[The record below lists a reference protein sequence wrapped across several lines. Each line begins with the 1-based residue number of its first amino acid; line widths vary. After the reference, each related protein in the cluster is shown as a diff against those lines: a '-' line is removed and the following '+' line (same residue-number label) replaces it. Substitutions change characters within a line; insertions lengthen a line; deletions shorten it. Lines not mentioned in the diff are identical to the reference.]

1 MHINGW
7 LVGLKQH
14 VEIEMADGVFSTIT
28 KVKESSLNHQD
39 VCIAPP
45 LIDIQVNG
53 FAGYDLNSDDV
64 KTADVCQMVKSLWKT
79 GTGFCCPTVV
89 TGSNQRMS
97 KSIQVIT
104 AALKDPTINRSIIGI
119 HVEGPYI
126 SPQDGPRG
134 AHPKEHVRQPNW
146 DEFQRWQDIA
156 EGQIKILT
164 LAPETE
170 GAITLIEKLRE
181 SGVVVAI
188 GHTGAEHQQ
197 IQDAIQAGATMS
209 THLGNGA
216 HAQIRRHP
224 NYIWD
229 QLAADELHASFIV
242 DGHHLPPSV
251 VKSMFRA
258 KGLERVILVSD
269 AVHLAGLEPGRYQ
282 FGSRDIELTSN
293 QSVRLYDTDYLAGSA
308 IELARGVENS
318 VKFAEISLDQAF
330 RLATVQPAGVLGL
343 DNQIGSIQ
351 VGRNADY
358 ITFQWDKLGY
368 KIKVLSTVID
378 GQNRN

>member
-1 MHINGW
+1 MLVSGR
-7 LVGLKQH
+7 LVGLDQH
-14 VEIEMADGVFSTIT
+14 VEIEVIEGVFSTIT
-28 KVKESSLNHQD
+28 KVKDNGFDSQG
-39 VCIAPP
+39 VFIAPP
-45 LIDIQVNG
+45 LIDVQVNG

-64 KTADVCQMVKSLWKT
+64 KVEDVCQMVKSLWKT
-79 GTGFCCPTVV
+79 GTGFCCPTIV
-89 TGSNQRMS
+89 TGSHQRMS
-97 KSIQVIT
+97 RSIQAVT
-104 AALKDPTINRSIIGI
+104 AALKDDAIGSSIIGI

-134 AHPKEHVRQPNW
+134 AHSKEHVRRPDW

-170 GAITLIEKLRE
+170 GAIALIEKLTA

-188 GHTGAEHQQ
+188 GHTSAKYQQ
-197 IQDAIQAGATMS
+197 IQDAIRSGATMS

-216 HAQIRRHP
+216 HAQICRHP

-258 KGLERVILVSD
+258 KGLERTILVSD
-269 AVHLAGLEPGRYQ
+269 AVHLAGLQPGRYQ
-282 FGSRDIELTSN
+282 FGGRDIELTAD
-293 QSVRLYDTDYLAGSA
+293 QSVRLYGTDYLAGSA
-308 IELARGVENS
+308 IELVRGVENS
-318 VKFAEISLDQAF
+318 VKFAGISLDQAF
-330 RLATVQPAGVLGL
+330 QLATVRPAGVLGL
-343 DNQIGSIQ
+343 DNRIGSIQ
-351 VGRNADY
+351 VDRNADY
-358 ITFQWDKLGY
+358 ITFQWDELES
-368 KIKVLSTVID
+368 KINVLSTVIG

>member
-1 MHINGW
+1 MLVSGR
-7 LVGLKQH
+7 LVGLDQH
-14 VEIEMADGVFSTIT
+14 VEIEVIEGVFSTIT
-28 KVKESSLNHQD
+28 KVKDNGFDSQG
-39 VCIAPP
+39 VFIAPP
-45 LIDIQVNG
+45 LIDVQVNG

-64 KTADVCQMVKSLWKT
+64 KVEDVCQMVKSLWKT

-89 TGSNQRMS
+89 TGSHQRMS
-97 KSIQVIT
+97 RSIQAVT
-104 AALKDPTINRSIIGI
+104 AALKDDAIGSSIIGI

-134 AHPKEHVRQPNW
+134 AHPKEHVRRPDW

-170 GAITLIEKLRE
+170 GAIALIEKLTA

-188 GHTGAEHQQ
+188 GHTSAKCQQ
-197 IQDAIQAGATMS
+197 IRDAIRSGATMS

-216 HAQIRRHP
+216 HAQICRHP

-258 KGLERVILVSD
+258 KGLERTILVSD
-269 AVHLAGLEPGRYQ
+269 AVHLAGLQPGGYQ
-282 FGSRDIELTSN
+282 FGGRDIELTAD
-293 QSVRLYDTDYLAGSA
+293 QSVRLYGTDYLAGSA
-308 IELARGVENS
+308 IELLRGVENR
-318 VKFAEISLDQAF
+318 VNFAGISLDQAF
-330 RLATVQPAGVLGL
+330 QLATVRPAGVLGV
-343 DNQIGSIQ
+343 DNRIGSIQ

-358 ITFQWDKLGY
+358 ITFHWDELES
-368 KIKVLSTVID
+368 KINVLSTVIG

>member
-197 IQDAIQAGATMS
+197 IQEAIQAGATMS

-282 FGSRDIELTSN
+282 FGSQDIELTSN

>member
-282 FGSRDIELTSN
+282 FGSQDIELTSN

>member
-1 MHINGW
+1 MPVSGR
-7 LVGLKQH
+7 LVGLDQR
-14 VEIEMADGVFSTIT
+14 VEIEVIEGVFLTIT
-28 KVKESSLNHQD
+28 KVKENAFDPQG
-39 VCIAPP
+39 VFIAPP
-45 LIDIQVNG
+45 LIDVQVNG
-53 FAGYDLNSDDV
+53 FAGYDLNSNDV
-64 KTADVCQMVKSLWKT
+64 TVEDVCQMVKSLWKT

-89 TGSNQRMS
+89 TGSHQRMS
-97 KSIQVIT
+97 RSIQAVAT
-104 AALKDPTINRSIIGI
+104 ALKDDAIRSSIIGI

-134 AHPKEHVRQPNW
+134 AHPKEHVRRPDW

-170 GAITLIEKLRE
+170 GAIALIEKLTE

-188 GHTGAEHQQ
+188 GHTSAKCQQ
-197 IQDAIQAGATMS
+197 IQDAIRSGATMS

-216 HAQIRRHP
+216 HAQICRHP

-258 KGLERVILVSD
+258 KGLERTILVSD
-269 AVHLAGLEPGRYQ
+269 AVHLAGLQPGRYQ
-282 FGSRDIELTSN
+282 FGGRDIELTSD
-293 QSVRLYDTDYLAGSA
+293 QSVRLYGTDYLAGSA
-308 IELARGVENS
+308 IELVRGVENS
-318 VKFAEISLDQAF
+318 VKFAGISLDQAF
-330 RLATVQPAGVLGL
+330 QLATVRPAGVLGV
-343 DNQIGSIQ
+343 DNRIGSIQ

-358 ITFQWDKLGY
+358 ITFHWDELES
-368 KIKVLSTVID
+368 KINVLSTVIG

>member
-1 MHINGW
+1 MLVSGR
-7 LVGLKQH
+7 LVGLDQR
-14 VEIEMADGVFSTIT
+14 VEIEVIEGVFLTIT
-28 KVKESSLNHQD
+28 KVKENAFDPQG
-39 VCIAPP
+39 VFIAPP
-45 LIDIQVNG
+45 LIDVQVNG
-53 FAGYDLNSDDV
+53 FAGYDLNSNDV
-64 KTADVCQMVKSLWKT
+64 KVEDVCQMVKSLWKT

-89 TGSNQRMS
+89 TGSHQRMS
-97 KSIQVIT
+97 RSIQAIT
-104 AALKDPTINRSIIGI
+104 TALKDDTIGSSIIGI

-134 AHPKEHVRQPNW
+134 AHSKEHVRRPDW

-170 GAITLIEKLRE
+170 GAIALIEKLTE

-188 GHTGAEHQQ
+188 GHTSAKCQQ
-197 IQDAIQAGATMS
+197 IRDAIRSGATMS

-216 HAQIRRHP
+216 HAQICRHP

-258 KGLERVILVSD
+258 KGLERTILVSD
-269 AVHLAGLEPGRYQ
+269 AVHLAGLQPGRYQ
-282 FGSRDIELTSN
+282 FGGRDIELTSD
-293 QSVRLYDTDYLAGSA
+293 QSVRLYGTDYLAGSA
-308 IELARGVENS
+308 IELVRGVENS
-318 VKFAEISLDQAF
+318 VKFAGISLDQAF
-330 RLATVQPAGVLGL
+330 QLATVRPADVLGL
-343 DNQIGSIQ
+343 DNRIGSIQ
-351 VGRNADY
+351 VDRNADY
-358 ITFQWDKLGY
+358 ITFQWDELES
-368 KIKVLSTVID
+368 KINVLSTVIG

>member
-242 DGHHLPPSV
+242 DRHHLPPSV

-258 KGLERVILVSD
+258 KGLERAILVSD

-282 FGSRDIELTSN
+282 FGSQDIELTSN
-293 QSVRLYDTDYLAGSA
+293 QSVRLYGTDYLAGSA

-330 RLATVQPAGVLGL
+330 RLATVQPAGVLVL

>member
-258 KGLERVILVSD
+258 KGLERAILVSD

-282 FGSRDIELTSN
+282 FGSQDIELTSN
-293 QSVRLYDTDYLAGSA
+293 QSVRLYGTDYLAGSA

>member
-258 KGLERVILVSD
+258 KGLER
-269 AVHLAGLEPGRYQ
+269 
-282 FGSRDIELTSN
+282 
-293 QSVRLYDTDYLAGSA
+293 
-308 IELARGVENS
+308 
-318 VKFAEISLDQAF
+318 
-330 RLATVQPAGVLGL
+330 
-343 DNQIGSIQ
+343 
-351 VGRNADY
+351 
-358 ITFQWDKLGY
+358 
-368 KIKVLSTVID
+368 
-378 GQNRN
+378 

>member
-79 GTGFCCPTVV
+79 GTGVCCPTVV

-258 KGLERVILVSD
+258 KGLERAILVSD

-282 FGSRDIELTSN
+282 FGSQDIELTSN
-293 QSVRLYDTDYLAGSA
+293 QSVRLYGTDYLAGSA

>member
-1 MHINGW
+1 MPVSGR
-7 LVGLKQH
+7 LVGLDQR
-14 VEIEMADGVFSTIT
+14 VEIEVIGGVFLTIT
-28 KVKESSLNHQD
+28 KVKENGFDPQG
-39 VCIAPP
+39 VFIAPP
-45 LIDIQVNG
+45 LIDVQVNG
-53 FAGYDLNSDDV
+53 FAGYDLNSNDV
-64 KTADVCQMVKSLWKT
+64 TVEDVCQMVKSLWKT

-89 TGSNQRMS
+89 TGSHQRMS
-97 KSIQVIT
+97 RSIQAVAT
-104 AALKDPTINRSIIGI
+104 ALKDDAIRSSIIGI

-134 AHPKEHVRQPNW
+134 AHPKEHVRRPDW

-170 GAITLIEKLRE
+170 GAIALIEKLTA

-188 GHTGAEHQQ
+188 GHTSAKYQQ
-197 IQDAIQAGATMS
+197 IQDAIRSGATMS

-216 HAQIRRHP
+216 HAQICRHP

-258 KGLERVILVSD
+258 KGLERTILVSD
-269 AVHLAGLEPGRYQ
+269 AVHLAGLQPGRYQ
-282 FGSRDIELTSN
+282 FGGRDIELTAD
-293 QSVRLYDTDYLAGSA
+293 QSVRLYGTDYLAGSA
-308 IELARGVENS
+308 IELVRGVENS
-318 VKFAEISLDQAF
+318 VKFAGISLDQAF
-330 RLATVQPAGVLGL
+330 QLATVRPADVLGL
-343 DNQIGSIQ
+343 DNRIGSIQ
-351 VGRNADY
+351 VDRNADY
-358 ITFQWDKLGY
+358 ITFQWDELES
-368 KIKVLSTVID
+368 KINVLSTVIG

>member
-1 MHINGW
+1 MPVSGR
-7 LVGLKQH
+7 LVGLDQR
-14 VEIEMADGVFSTIT
+14 VEIEVIGGVFLTIT
-28 KVKESSLNHQD
+28 KVKENAFDPQG
-39 VCIAPP
+39 VFIAPP
-45 LIDIQVNG
+45 LIDVQVNG
-53 FAGYDLNSDDV
+53 FAGYDLNSNDV
-64 KTADVCQMVKSLWKT
+64 TVEDVCQMVKSLWKT

-89 TGSNQRMS
+89 TGSHQRMS
-97 KSIQVIT
+97 RSIQAVAT
-104 AALKDPTINRSIIGI
+104 ALKDDAIRSSIIGI

-134 AHPKEHVRQPNW
+134 AHPKEHVRRPDW

-170 GAITLIEKLRE
+170 GAIALIEKLTE
-181 SGVVVAI
+181 NGVVVAI
-188 GHTGAEHQQ
+188 GHTSAKCQQ
-197 IQDAIQAGATMS
+197 IRDAIRSGATMS

-216 HAQIRRHP
+216 HAQICRHP

-258 KGLERVILVSD
+258 KGLERTILVSD
-269 AVHLAGLEPGRYQ
+269 AVHLAGLQPGRYQ
-282 FGSRDIELTSN
+282 FGGRDIELTSD
-293 QSVRLYDTDYLAGSA
+293 QSVRLYGTDYLAGSA
-308 IELARGVENS
+308 IELVRGVENS
-318 VKFAEISLDQAF
+318 VKFAGISLDQAF
-330 RLATVQPAGVLGL
+330 QLATVRPADVLGL
-343 DNQIGSIQ
+343 DNRIGSIQ

-358 ITFQWDKLGY
+358 ITFHWDELES
-368 KIKVLSTVID
+368 KINVLSTVIG

>member
-1 MHINGW
+1 
-7 LVGLKQH
+7 
-14 VEIEMADGVFSTIT
+14 
-28 KVKESSLNHQD
+28 
-39 VCIAPP
+39 
-45 LIDIQVNG
+45 
-53 FAGYDLNSDDV
+53 
-64 KTADVCQMVKSLWKT
+64 
-79 GTGFCCPTVV
+79 
-89 TGSNQRMS
+89 
-97 KSIQVIT
+97 
-104 AALKDPTINRSIIGI
+104 
-119 HVEGPYI
+119 
-126 SPQDGPRG
+126 
-134 AHPKEHVRQPNW
+134 
-146 DEFQRWQDIA
+146 
-156 EGQIKILT
+156 
-164 LAPETE
+164 
-170 GAITLIEKLRE
+170 
-181 SGVVVAI
+181 
-188 GHTGAEHQQ
+188 
-197 IQDAIQAGATMS
+197 
-209 THLGNGA
+209 LGNGA

-258 KGLERVILVSD
+258 KGLERAILVSD

-282 FGSRDIELTSN
+282 FGSQDIELTSN

>member
-1 MHINGW
+1 MLVSGR
-7 LVGLKQH
+7 LVGLDQH
-14 VEIEMADGVFSTIT
+14 VEIEVIEGVFSTIT
-28 KVKESSLNHQD
+28 KVKDNGFDSQG
-39 VCIAPP
+39 VFIAPP
-45 LIDIQVNG
+45 LIDVQVNG

-64 KTADVCQMVKSLWKT
+64 KVEDVCQMVKSLWKT

-89 TGSNQRMS
+89 TGSHQRMS
-97 KSIQVIT
+97 RSIQAVT
-104 AALKDPTINRSIIGI
+104 AALKDDAIGSSIIGI

-134 AHPKEHVRQPNW
+134 AHSKEHVRRPDW

-170 GAITLIEKLRE
+170 GAIALIEKLTA

-188 GHTGAEHQQ
+188 GHTSAKYQQ
-197 IQDAIQAGATMS
+197 IQDAIRSGATMS

-216 HAQIRRHP
+216 HAQICRHP

-258 KGLERVILVSD
+258 KGLERTILVSD
-269 AVHLAGLEPGRYQ
+269 AVHLAGLQPGRYQ
-282 FGSRDIELTSN
+282 FGGRDIELTSD
-293 QSVRLYDTDYLAGSA
+293 QSVRLYGTDYLAGSA
-308 IELARGVENS
+308 IELVRGVENS
-318 VKFAEISLDQAF
+318 VKFAGISLDQAF
-330 RLATVQPAGVLGL
+330 QLATVRPADVLGL
-343 DNQIGSIQ
+343 DNRIGSIQ
-351 VGRNADY
+351 VDRNADY
-358 ITFQWDKLGY
+358 ITFQWDELES
-368 KIKVLSTVID
+368 KINVLSTVIG